1 MQVVLLQILLWILRI
16 ILFLL
21 LLIIALVA
29 IVMIVPI
36 RYQVEGEL
44 HEKKPGMRGKITWFF
59 YLVNMK
65 FAYEEEFHI
74 IVRIFGF
81 KVYDSLGEKK
91 PVKKKKVN
99 KTKENVES
107 NDIVKVNSSGNIAI
121 KENIVEGPIGS
132 TSSEPAVD
140 NNNVEKV
147 NTEEDELTA
156 WEREVEALEK
166 EEAELAQKVI
176 QEQKKSGKIFGSKNQ
191 ERILKSS
198 LHKDKKSKKSLDEI
212 IEDLKIKIQNIV
224 QKVKDIIEKIQ
235 DGQLKVEHY
244 LELWNRKE
252 TQITFQR
259 AKKKLGKV
267 LKAIL
272 PRKWILNGNIG
283 FSDPATT
290 GKLMGVLGALYP
302 VLGNNVQV
310 VPDFENEVLEA
321 DGEVKGHIR
330 LGNLLYQLISLLLN
344 RHCFKFIKLVFD
356 ELGASKKRKKE
367 I

>member
-147 NTEEDELTA
+147 NTEEDELA
-156 WEREVEALEK
+156 VWEREVEALEK
-166 EEAELAQKVI
+166 EEAELAGRVI
-176 QEQKKSGKIFGSKNQ
+176 HEQKTAGKNIENKKTTSK
-191 ERILKSS
+191 
-198 LHKDKKSKKSLDEI
+198 KDKKSLEEK
-212 IEDLKIKIQNIV
+212 IEDLKIKILNIV
-224 QKVKDIIEKIQ
+224 EKVKEIWEKIQ
-235 DGQLKVEHY
+235 NGKLKVEHY

-259 AKKKLGKV
+259 AKRKLGKV
-267 LKAIL
+267 IKAIL
-272 PRKWILNGNIG
+272 PRKWNIDGNIG
-283 FSDPATT
+283 FEDPSTT
-290 GKLMGVLGALYP
+290 GKLLGALGAMYP
-302 VLGNNVQV
+302 ILGNHIRII
-310 VPDFENEVLEA
+310 PDFENEVLEIE
-321 DGEVKGHIR
+321 GKVKGHIR
-330 LGNLLYQLISLLLN
+330 LGNLAYQLISLLLN